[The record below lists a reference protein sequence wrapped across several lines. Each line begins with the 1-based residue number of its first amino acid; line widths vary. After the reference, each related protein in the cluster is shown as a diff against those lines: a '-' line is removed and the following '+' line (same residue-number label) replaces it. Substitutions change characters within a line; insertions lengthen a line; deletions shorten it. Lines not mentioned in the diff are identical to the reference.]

1 MGFGVEFDFAG
12 RDGLYGNDLALCG
25 KLEELGYN
33 YILDIQKEQ
42 AVIIEKSNLIIPERK
57 GYRVKKRLN

>member
-1 MGFGVEFDFAG
+1 MGFDVEFDFAG

-33 YILDIQKEQ
+33 CILDIQKDQ
-42 AVIIEKSNLIIPERK
+42 PVFIEKPNLIIPEKK
-57 GYRVKKRLN
+57 GNRDKKRLN